1 MNQYKRGQ
9 HYAIIDLFLLPQ
21 FKKLIGC
28 YTSGFVKFYCIK
40 KNISLKSYMYKN
52 NQQAL

>member
-1 MNQYKRGQ
+1 MNQYKKGQ
-9 HYAIIDLFLLPQ
+9 HFAVIDLFILTK

-40 KNISLKSYMYKN
+40 KNITLASYMDKHKQN
-52 NQQAL
+52 TI